1 MVLHSYRAVFD
12 LERRI
17 YRIDRL
23 RLNPGGV
30 PVRAVVYFVAILL
43 AVAVIGTL
51 PGIGA
56 VTGVLPWYMRDLA
69 APGAGAALLTVL
81 RIDGRPSHRAALSL
95 LRFAWAPRRL
105 CTGLGCDPPGRAWAP
120 PSLLMLPDG
129 SEARMRRVRYTGPGA
144 VRVNVAHRIIEWRRG
159 PLTAL
164 PGGSQLSLQEM
175 PGRSLSRARL
185 IELPERSSITVL
197 R

>member
-1 MVLHSYRAVFD
+1 MEIHSYRAVFD

-43 AVAVIGTL
+43 AVSVTATL

-56 VTGVLPWYMRDLA
+56 AIGVLPWYMRDLA

-81 RIDGRPSHRAALSL
+81 RIDGRPSHQAALSL
-95 LRFAWAPRRL
+95 LRFAAGPRRL
-105 CTGLGCDPPGRAWAP
+105 CTGIGCQAPGCAWMP
-120 PSLLMLPDG
+120 PSMLLLPDG
-129 SEARMRRVRYTGPGA
+129 SDSQMRRLRYTGPGA
-144 VRVNVAHRIIEWRRG
+144 VRVNVAHQIIEWRRG
-159 PLTAL
+159 PLAL
-164 PGGSQLSLQEM
+164 LSGGSRLSLQEM
-175 PGRSLSRARL
+175 ADRRLSTARL
-185 IELPERSSITVL
+185 IELPERSSVTVL